1 MISLFF
7 SWRNASQSSN
17 EVEFRAPITVTNND
31 FRFIVAEQLQ
41 SVGIDPGSILIEPE
55 AKNTAPAI
63 LAASLF
69 AFAKDPNSILLVC
82 PRII

>member
-1 MISLFF
+1 MNDQSLFQLAAI
-7 SWRNASQSSN
+7 RLRSSN
-17 EVEFRAPITVTNND
+17 EVEFGAPITVTNSD
-31 FRFIVAEQLQ
+31 FVSSLQSNQ

-55 AKNTAPAI
+55 ANTTPAI

-69 AFAKDPNSILLVC
+69 LGTRTQTLLLVC